1 MNRQELA
8 TWLTGNLKQAEP
20 LDRPSDL
27 DDPRETAITATK
39 KLALLG
45 LGDGNL
51 YRQALAVESP
61 QDCAAVLMDCLA
73 ALTDDKPEHKPA
85 PSNGTAV
92 PDFLSAR
99 QVAERLGCS
108 ERSVWRMKSS
118 GELPDPVQLGGMVK
132 WRREDIEAL

>member
-8 TWLTGNLKQAEP
+8 TWLTGNLKQTEP

-61 QDCAAVLMDCLA
+61 QDCAAVLMDCLPA
-73 ALTDDKPEHKPA
+73 ISESSQPESPQPVGMPNSVHLTRRSHSLSIN
-85 PSNGTAV
+85 PSTA
-92 PDFLSAR
+92 
-99 QVAERLGCS
+99 S
-108 ERSVWRMKSS
+108 E
-118 GELPDPVQLGGMVK
+118 
-132 WRREDIEAL
+132 EA